1 MTSSNKPLS
10 ATANHETPGKPIV
23 STDLKTASDEL
34 KAMLAEKR
42 ARRQAQWSL
51 GQLPQMEELSL
62 PDVIQ
67 LTEEHTN
74 AVLEDANPKIVSTV
88 ASDPIPTL
96 MDVVEEGLPPNTAPE
111 PRFTPAEIRTRVE
124 AMREEID
131 ILLPELQAG

>member
-1 MTSSNKPLS
+1 MTSTPKPHS
-10 ATANHETPGKPIV
+10 ATANNDASGNPIV
-23 STDLKTASDEL
+23 STDLKTASEML

-51 GQLPQMEELSL
+51 GQLPQMEELDL
-62 PDVIQ
+62 PDVIH
-67 LTEEHTN
+67 LTEERANT
-74 AVLEDANPKIVSTV
+74 ALEDTVSSIEPPRLT
-88 ASDPIPTL
+88 DPIPTL
-96 MDVVEEGLPPNTAPE
+96 VDVVEEGLPSNTVAE